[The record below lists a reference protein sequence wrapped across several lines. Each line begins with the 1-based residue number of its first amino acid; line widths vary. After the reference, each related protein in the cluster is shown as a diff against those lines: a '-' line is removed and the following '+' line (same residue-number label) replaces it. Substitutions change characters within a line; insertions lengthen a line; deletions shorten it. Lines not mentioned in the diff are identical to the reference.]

1 MSATVRLRVSL
12 GEVHRWGRLAGER
25 RCGDRAIALI
35 LYGAADR
42 SPTGEAGM
50 AQKITVALE
59 DDLMAARRM
68 RPCGSGSAAPS
79 TRST

>member
-1 MSATVRLRVSL
+1 MQSYRRLRASGVPL
-12 GEVHRWGRLAGER
+12 GEVHRLGRLAGER

-42 SPTGEAGM
+42 SQQGRPGI

-59 DDLMAARRM
+59 DDLHGG
-68 RPCGSGSAAPS
+68 PGG
-79 TRST
+79 